1 MIIVLHLT
9 NRRKGEIL
17 MAIAGV
23 GLAIGAISISVPQ
36 VAYAGLC
43 ITGLGVASMLWK

>member
-1 MIIVLHLT
+1 MIVLHLT

-17 MAIAGV
+17 MALSGI
-23 GLAIGAISISVPQ
+23 GLAIGAAMISVPQ

-43 ITGLGVASMLWK
+43 ITGLGIVSVIWR